1 MTSALTVLQLLDTL
15 MVVVH
20 RAHGLRFVI
29 YLSDHE
35 PAHVH
40 LIGGGEAKVDLV
52 GPDGNPKLVWVVGIS
67 RADLRRLLVE
77 IGERQAEFLAAW
89 RRLHG

>member
-1 MTSALTVLQLLDTL
+1 

-20 RAHGLRFVI
+20 RAHGYRFVI

-40 LIGGGEAKVDLV
+40 LIGGGGEAKVDLMGSDG
-52 GPDGNPKLVWVVGIS
+52 GPRLVWVVGIG
-67 RADLRRLLVE
+67 RADLRRLLSEVRD
-77 IGERQAEFLAAW
+77 RQAEFLASW

>member
-1 MTSALTVLQLLDTL
+1 

-20 RAHGLRFVI
+20 RAHGYRFVI
-29 YLSDHE
+29 YRSDHE

-40 LIGGGEAKVDLV
+40 LIGGGEAKVDLM
-52 GPDGNPKLVWVVGIS
+52 GPDGTPRLVWVVGIG
-67 RADLRRLLVE
+67 RADLRRLLSEVRD
-77 IGERQAEFLAAW
+77 RQAELLAVW

>member
-1 MTSALTVLQLLDTL
+1 

-20 RAHGLRFVI
+20 RAHGYRFVI

-40 LIGGGEAKVDLV
+40 LIGGGEAKVDLM
-52 GPDGNPKLVWVVGIS
+52 GPGGAPRLVWVVGIG
-67 RADLRRLLVE
+67 RADLRRLLSEVRD
-77 IGERQAEFLAAW
+77 RQAELLTAW